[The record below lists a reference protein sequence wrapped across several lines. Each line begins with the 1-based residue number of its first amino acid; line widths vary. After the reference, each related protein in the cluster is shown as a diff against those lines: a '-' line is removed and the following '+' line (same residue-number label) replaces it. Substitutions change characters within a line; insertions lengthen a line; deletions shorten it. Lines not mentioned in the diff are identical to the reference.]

1 MPEIIILVSAV
12 ACAGSAVFLYFNR
25 SSAPAAGVAVLSFI
39 ACLYGVG
46 QRVER
51 DNVTLTSWGSS
62 TTPERRAVQDTSI
75 NDSERWKRNQA
86 ETDARDKA
94 KKAETP
100 VAPPPSRVRRQAEA
114 VPDDSPKNLPL
125 SPPNQLSALGPSSS
139 TVVIS
144 NFTSHMTS
152 NKYLEVSGRVVNTNE
167 FPIKN
172 IVLKCGDI
180 SYASGDVSAVVDK
193 IVPAKSEIQLA
204 KVRMGPVKPGMPPTT
219 CLVAKFDRAD

>member
-1 MPEIIILVSAV
+1 MHEIIILVSAV

-25 SSAPAAGVAVLSFI
+25 SSAAAAGITVLSFI
-39 ACLYGVG
+39 ACLYGIG
-46 QRVER
+46 QRIER
-51 DNVTLTSWGSS
+51 DNVAVTPWGVASS
-62 TTPERRAVQDTSI
+62 PNQRPMQDASV
-75 NDSERWKRNQA
+75 SEAEKPKRNQA
-86 ETDARDKA
+86 EADTRDKV
-94 KKAETP
+94 KKVVTP
-100 VAPPPSRVRRQAEA
+100 PARRQAEA
-114 VPDDSPKNLPL
+114 NPDDLPKNLPL
-125 SPPNQLSALGPSSS
+125 SAPTQLSALGPSTS

-152 NKYLEVSGRVVNTNE
+152 TKYLEISGQVVNTNE

-172 IVLKCGDI
+172 IVVKCGDI

-193 IVPAKSEIQLA
+193 VVPAKSNISIA